1 VMTTSSGTVSFVFIL
16 SILSIPVN
24 FYLDSLAAL
33 RVLLGALRKASLLS
47 LCLCAFVV
55 LVSVALAQSPPAK
68 ALVLIKAGRL
78 VDVRSGSLLTDQA
91 ILIEGERIKEV
102 GAASTIARHAPADT
116 RVIDLS
122 RATVLPGLID
132 CHTHLLSIWD
142 GRLDTDEA
150 GILTIAQ
157 MSMAARALMGA
168 AMARED
174 LEAGITTV
182 RDLGLSGMNGDVALR
197 NAINTGWVQGPR
209 ILASTR
215 KLTPTGGQ
223 LNAQSVLSKELVE
236 QEFAVVN
243 GAAEARR
250 AVREATYAGADVIK
264 AVIDAGP
271 RVLTLEE
278 MKAIVDEAH
287 RSKIKVAVH
296 ATTELGTRTAVEA
309 GADSIEHATII
320 SDQTLQMMKER
331 GIFLVPTDFT
341 AATIRTIVL
350 TPRNPSPEE
359 LADLEAF
366 LKGYAETVPQRLRRA
381 MKIGVKIAAG
391 SDMLFKF
398 PGKTRGQASLL
409 LYEALRDEGMPP
421 VEIIRAATVNAAE
434 LLGWQD
440 RVGAIEA
447 NKFADLIAVEGD
459 PLKDI
464 TELERVK
471 FVMKGGQIVRDNL
484 TKNEAQTQ

>member
-1 VMTTSSGTVSFVFIL
+1 MIHRTL
-16 SILSIPVN
+16 
-24 FYLDSLAAL
+24 
-33 RVLLGALRKASLLS
+33 SLL
-47 LCLCAFVV
+47 
-55 LVSVALAQSPPAK
+55 LVFLLAVALIPAQSTPARVT
-68 ALVLIKAGRL
+68 LLIKAGRL
-78 VDVRSGSLLTDQA
+78 LDVRTGRVLTDQA

-102 GAASTIARHAPADT
+102 GATATVARHAPADA

-122 RATVLPGLID
+122 RATLLPGLID

-142 GRLDTDEA
+142 GRHDTNEA
-150 GILTIAQ
+150 AVLGVTQ
-157 MSMAARALMGA
+157 MSLAQRALMGA
-168 AMARED
+168 WMAREE

-182 RDLGLSGMNGDVALR
+182 RDLGLSGINGDVALR
-197 NAINTGWVQGPR
+197 KAIDAGWVVGPR

-215 KLTPTGGQ
+215 KITPSGGQ
-223 LNAQSVLSKELVE
+223 LDGQSVLAKEIAE
-236 QEFAVVN
+236 QEFASIN
-243 GAAEARR
+243 GPEEARK
-250 AVREATYAGADVIK
+250 AVREATYTGADVIK
-264 AVIDAGP
+264 VVIDAGP

-296 ATTELGTRTAVEA
+296 ATTALGTSTAVEA
-309 GADSIEHATII
+309 GADSIEHASVI
-320 SDQTLQMMKER
+320 SDQTLRMMKER

-341 AATIRTIVL
+341 PGAIRHIFAS
-350 TPRNPSPEE
+350 PRQLSPADA
-359 LADLEAF
+359 ADLEGY
-366 LKGYAETVPQRLRRA
+366 LKGYMATVPDRLKRA

-440 RVGAIEA
+440 RVGTLEA
-447 NKFADLIAVEGD
+447 NKYADLIAVEGD

-464 TELERVK
+464 TELQRVK
-471 FVMKGGQIVRDNL
+471 FVMKGGQIIRDDF
-484 TKNEAQTQ
+484 ARGDARPR

>member
-1 VMTTSSGTVSFVFIL
+1 MFDRKSAATPTYRTDHHEGTK
-16 SILSIPVN
+16 
-24 FYLDSLAAL
+24 
-33 RVLLGALRKASLLS
+33 ALRKGSLLS

-55 LVSVALAQSPPAK
+55 LIHSVLAQSSAPAK

-78 VDVRSGSLLTDQA
+78 VDVRAGRLLSDQA

-102 GAASTIARHAPADT
+102 GAASLVASHAPT
-116 RVIDLS
+116 GVRVIDLQ

-142 GRLDTDEA
+142 GRLGTDEA
-150 GILTIAQ
+150 GILAVAQ
-157 MSMAARALMGA
+157 MSMAERALMGA

-197 NAINTGWVQGPR
+197 DAINAGWVQGPR

-223 LNAQSVLSKELVE
+223 FSTHSVLAREIVE

-243 GAAEARR
+243 GPEEARR

-264 AVIDAGP
+264 VVIDAGP

-278 MKAIVDEAH
+278 MRAIVDEAH
-287 RSKIKVAVH
+287 RSRVKVAVH

-309 GADSIEHATII
+309 GADSIEHASII
-320 SDQTLQMMKER
+320 SDQTLQAMKER

-341 AATIRTIVL
+341 AAMIRTIFL
-350 TPRNPSPEE
+350 TPRNPSPED

-366 LKGYAETVPQRLRRA
+366 LKGYAENVPQRLRRA

-398 PGKTRGQASLL
+398 PGKTRGEASLL

-421 VEIIRAATVNAAE
+421 LEIIRAATVNAAE

-447 NKFADLIAVEGD
+447 GKYADLIAVEGD
-459 PLKDI
+459 PLTDI
-464 TELERVK
+464 TELERAK
-471 FVMKGGQIVRDNL
+471 FVMKGGQVIKDNL
-484 TKNEAQTQ
+484 TR

>member
-1 VMTTSSGTVSFVFIL
+1 MFDRKSAATPTYRTDHHEGTK
-16 SILSIPVN
+16 
-24 FYLDSLAAL
+24 
-33 RVLLGALRKASLLS
+33 ALRKGSLLS

-55 LVSVALAQSPPAK
+55 LIHSVLAQSSAPAK

-78 VDVRSGSLLTDQA
+78 VDVRAGRLLSDQA

-102 GAASTIARHAPADT
+102 GAASLVASHAPT
-116 RVIDLS
+116 GVRVIDLQ

-142 GRLDTDEA
+142 GRLGTDEA
-150 GILTIAQ
+150 GLLAVAQ
-157 MSMAARALMGA
+157 MSMAERALMGA

-197 NAINTGWVQGPR
+197 DAINAGWVQGPR

-223 LNAQSVLSKELVE
+223 FSTHSVLAREIVE

-243 GAAEARR
+243 GPEEARR

-264 AVIDAGP
+264 VVIDAGP

-278 MKAIVDEAH
+278 MRAIVDEAH
-287 RSKIKVAVH
+287 RSRVKVAVH

-309 GADSIEHATII
+309 GADSIEHASII
-320 SDQTLQMMKER
+320 SDQTLQAMKER

-341 AATIRTIVL
+341 AAMIRTIFL
-350 TPRNPSPEE
+350 TPRNPSPED

-366 LKGYAETVPQRLRRA
+366 LKGYAENVPQRLRRA

-398 PGKTRGQASLL
+398 PGKTRGEASLL

-421 VEIIRAATVNAAE
+421 LEIIRAATVNAAE

-447 NKFADLIAVEGD
+447 GKYADLIAVEGD
-459 PLKDI
+459 PLTDI
-464 TELERVK
+464 TELERAK
-471 FVMKGGQIVRDNL
+471 FVMKGGQVIKDNL
-484 TKNEAQTQ
+484 TR

>member
-1 VMTTSSGTVSFVFIL
+1 
-16 SILSIPVN
+16 
-24 FYLDSLAAL
+24 
-33 RVLLGALRKASLLS
+33 
-47 LCLCAFVV
+47 
-55 LVSVALAQSPPAK
+55 
-68 ALVLIKAGRL
+68 
-78 VDVRSGSLLTDQA
+78 
-91 ILIEGERIKEV
+91 
-102 GAASTIARHAPADT
+102 
-116 RVIDLS
+116 
-122 RATVLPGLID
+122 
-132 CHTHLLSIWD
+132 
-142 GRLDTDEA
+142 
-150 GILTIAQ
+150 
-157 MSMAARALMGA
+157 
-168 AMARED
+168 
-174 LEAGITTV
+174 
-182 RDLGLSGMNGDVALR
+182 LR
-197 NAINTGWVQGPR
+197 NAVNAGWVQGPR

-223 LNAQSVLSKELVE
+223 LNSQSVLSKEIVE

-243 GAAEARR
+243 GPLEARR
-250 AVREATYAGADVIK
+250 AVREATYTGADVIK
-264 AVIDAGP
+264 VVIDAGP

-309 GADSIEHATII
+309 GADSIEHASII

-366 LKGYAETVPQRLRRA
+366 LKGYAENVPQRLRRA

-409 LYEALRDEGMPP
+409 LYEALRDEGMSPI
-421 VEIIRAATVNAAE
+421 EIIRAATVNAAE
-434 LLGWQD
+434 LLGWQG
-440 RVGAIEA
+440 RVGELSPGAY
-447 NKFADLIAVEGD
+447 ADLAAVAGD
-459 PLKDI
+459 PLADVS
-464 TELERVK
+464 TLEHVI
-471 FVMKGGQIVRDNL
+471 FVMKGGVVVKRAA
-484 TKNEAQTQ
+484 TGT

>member
-1 VMTTSSGTVSFVFIL
+1 MRT
-16 SILSIPVN
+16 
-24 FYLDSLAAL
+24 
-33 RVLLGALRKASLLS
+33 
-47 LCLCAFVV
+47 
-55 LVSVALAQSPPAK
+55 
-68 ALVLIKAGRL
+68 
-78 VDVRSGSLLTDQA
+78 GSLLVDQA
-91 ILIEGERIKEV
+91 ILIEGERIKKV
-102 GAASTIARHAPADT
+102 GASAAVSRHAPAGA

-142 GRLDTDEA
+142 GRLGTDEA
-150 GILTIAQ
+150 AILAIAQ
-157 MSMAARALMGA
+157 MSMAERALMGA

-182 RDLGLSGMNGDVALR
+182 RDLGLSGINGDVALR
-197 NAINTGWVQGPR
+197 NAINAGWVQGPR

-215 KLTPTGGQ
+215 KLTPAGGQ
-223 LNAQSVLSKELVE
+223 LHSQSVLSREIVA
-236 QEFAVVN
+236 QEYAVVN
-243 GAAEARR
+243 GPEEARR
-250 AVREATYAGADVIK
+250 AVREATSMGADVIK
-264 AVIDAGP
+264 VVIDAGA

-309 GADSIEHATII
+309 FADSIEHGSVI
-320 SDQTLQMMKER
+320 SDQTLRAMKER

-341 AATIRTIVL
+341 AASIRSIVL
-350 TPRNPSPEE
+350 TPRNLSPEDM
-359 LADLEAF
+359 ADLEGY

-409 LYEALRDEGMPP
+409 LYEALRDEGMSPL
-421 VEIIRAATVNAAE
+421 EIIRAATVNAAE

-440 RVGAIEA
+440 RVGTLEA
-447 NKFADLIAVEGD
+447 NRYADLIAVEGD

-464 TELERVK
+464 TELQRVK
-471 FVMKGGQIVRDNL
+471 FVMKGGQVIKDDL
-484 TKNEAQTQ
+484 TSNITRR